1 MFNKDLID
9 FNSKI
14 PVNIQV
20 FELSNGKYTVENEME
35 IEKLRKEN
43 RSNYYNGKLTTKEY
57 LKRQYEIINRIK
69 IEDVVIFSST
79 DTLPF

>member
-20 FELSNGKYTVENEME
+20 FELSNGKYTVENEAE

-57 LKRQYEIINRIK
+57 LKKQYEIIKKIQ

-79 DTLPF
+79 ETLPF

>member
-20 FELSNGKYTVENEME
+20 FKLSNGKYTVENEKE
-35 IEKLRKEN
+35 IEELRKEN

-57 LKRQYEIINRIK
+57 LKRQYEIINKIK

>member
-20 FELSNGKYTVENEME
+20 FKLSNGKYTVENEKE
-35 IEKLRKEN
+35 IEDLRKEN

-57 LKRQYEIINRIK
+57 LKRQYEIINKIK
-69 IEDVVIFSST
+69 IEDVVIFSSSE
-79 DTLPF
+79 TLPF

>member
-20 FELSNGKYTVENEME
+20 FKLSNGKYTVENEKE
-35 IEKLRKEN
+35 IEDLRKEN

-57 LKRQYEIINRIK
+57 LKRQYEIINKIK
-69 IEDVVIFSST
+69 IENVVIFSST
-79 DTLPF
+79 EELPF

>member
-20 FELSNGKYTVENEME
+20 FELSNGKYTVENEKE
-35 IEKLRKEN
+35 IENLRKEN
-43 RSNYYNGKLTTKEY
+43 RRNYYEGKLTTKEY

-79 DTLPF
+79 EELPF